1 MPFSVSAAVGFIAV
15 SGVATLNGLVLMQ
28 AIRERLQAGLA
39 PRDAAIEGASSRLRA
54 VLTTA
59 LVAIVGFI
67 PMALAHGAGAEVQKP
82 LATVVIGGLLTAT
95 ALTLLVLP
103 TFAAKADDR
112 QQRRTLLTVLALNA
126 GLALAL
132 GIGGLSADS
141 SALLANAVDNASDA
155 AVYLISFLAIGRP
168 GSWKRGAARLSGVM
182 LLIFGAGVL
191 LDAGRRF
198 LIGTE
203 PIGPTMMGL
212 SVVAAII
219 NLICLQLIRRQ
230 HSGDVNMKAA
240 ETFSF
245 NDFASNGGILVA
257 GALVLWLGQAWPD
270 LVVGVL
276 VAAIALKGGVD
287 ILRDAAKDRPAEGEG
302 Q

>member
-1 MPFSVSAAVGFIAV
+1 MIARK
-15 SGVATLNGLVLMQ
+15 Q
-28 AIRERLQAGLA
+28 
-39 PRDAAIEGASSRLRA
+39 
-54 VLTTA
+54 
-59 LVAIVGFI
+59 
-67 PMALAHGAGAEVQKP
+67 
-82 LATVVIGGLLTAT
+82 
-95 ALTLLVLP
+95 
-103 TFAAKADDR
+103 DDR
-112 QQRRTLLTVLALNA
+112 QQGRTLLTVLALNA
-126 GLALAL
+126 GLAVAL
-132 GIGGLSADS
+132 GVGGWSADS

-155 AVYLISFLAIGRP
+155 AVYLISFLAIGRA
-168 GSWKRGAARLSGVM
+168 GSWKRGAARFSGVM

-198 LIGTE
+198 LVGTE

-212 SVVAAII
+212 AIVAAII

-257 GALVLWLGQAWPD
+257 GGLVMWLDQAWPD

-276 VAAIALKGGVD
+276 VAAIAVKGGVD
-287 ILRDAAKDRPAEGEG
+287 ILRDAARTKVKENDE
-302 Q
+302 